1 MRGAFFFLAGILVGI
16 MAMQTGEAQS
26 NGIVALNHV
35 GIGVGNMEEA
45 LNFYTRTLGFR
56 EAFAVR
62 DQNGRPTLIN
72 IQINRDS
79 FIELQPVAAGQQPG
93 LTHIGLQV
101 GNIQAAVA
109 RLRQLNLKVED
120 IRVGRTRGPLS
131 NTTDADGIRVELL
144 ELTPE
149 SLQRK
154 AMDSWR

>member
-1 MRGAFFFLAGILVGI
+1 MRGALLFLAGILVG
-16 MAMQTGEAQS
+16 MLTMQSGAAQG

-35 GIGVGNMEEA
+35 GIGVSNMEEA

-72 IQINRDS
+72 VQINRDS

-109 RLRQLNLKVED
+109 RLRQQNLKVED
-120 IRVGRTRGPLS
+120 IRVGRTQGPLS